1 MGVMQVGGWV
11 GGFWPASHHAWALF
25 DIHAKPQD
33 LDVAYVSKVIE
44 NPCKSCIFMHTPIQS
59 LIYAFLLQILAYSLI
74 FLLIPTICVAVTDIC
89 VANTDIIYP
98 PRKPS

>member
-1 MGVMQVGGWV
+1 M
-11 GGFWPASHHAWALF
+11 GGFWPASHHTWALF

-44 NPCKSCIFMHTPIQS
+44 NPCKSCIFMYTPIQS

-74 FLLIPTICVAVTDIC
+74 LHTNIKKRYIFDTLHAHARLV
-89 VANTDIIYP
+89 NMSLKSK
-98 PRKPS
+98 PRKPPHKPN